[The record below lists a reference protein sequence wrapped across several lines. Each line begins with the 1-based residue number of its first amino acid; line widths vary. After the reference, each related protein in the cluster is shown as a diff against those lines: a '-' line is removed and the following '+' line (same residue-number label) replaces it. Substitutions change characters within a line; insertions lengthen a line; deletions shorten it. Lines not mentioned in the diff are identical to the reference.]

1 MVHHLFALPS
11 TSNSTFGRVNYQSPL
26 IRCPTRSPTTPS
38 QYACKRNIVFYH
50 KVVEAVIAILSGTAP
65 CLIVENPT
73 QQLRKGALD
82 LVSYIVAKRLKL
94 LQPDLLQRFFNVL
107 ICLYDEDNEDN
118 FLLGLK
124 IILDVFKSESLP
136 EVLMGLCQR
145 LLLVFKYKVTD
156 VNIRESRTSYA
167 SVKLRH
173 RWKGKKMVTLL
184 PVASESLCVIAE
196 APELILL
203 TLPLWSTG
211 SFYFGIVN
219 DMSNVFLK
227 IINFLPDEESRC
239 THNFNLDTFTII
251 LKMQINILHLL
262 AHIYRIHLS
271 LEENCR
277 TEEFAIH
284 FFSGLIH
291 LLKNC
296 PANSEF
302 LREKY

>member
-136 EVLMGLCQR
+136 EV
-145 LLLVFKYKVTD
+145 
-156 VNIRESRTSYA
+156 
-167 SVKLRH
+167 
-173 RWKGKKMVTLL
+173 VTLL